1 MIKKEKKEKKEK
13 LVSKK
18 KKTTKDD
25 GEEEIGVSLYDK
37 ANDNTKNDQE
47 GELED
52 KEEGSTKEDTDIK
65 LYMVD
70 FNQCDPKKCSGR
82 KLESFN
88 LLKSINH
95 KNRFK
100 GITLSASGTKYISKE
115 DKDII
120 MKYGLCVIDCSW
132 NKIKELQVKTK
143 FDHERIL
150 PFMVAVNPINFGAPY
165 KLSCAEALA
174 AGLFIC
180 DFWEQGMALMDK
192 FKWGPGFLK
201 LNQEIFSMYEKCMT
215 LEDIKVAEKEY
226 LESANKQENRAKQR
240 DLPPSSSESE
250 GEMDDVSGENDEDEE
265 EDKEIKLNENESE
278 QIELKEGETDKE
290 KSSIGN

>member
-1 MIKKEKKEKKEK
+1 MIKKEKKEKKDK

-18 KKTTKDD
+18 KTKTKTQDEDD
-25 GEEEIGVSLYDK
+25 VPVSLYEK
-37 ANDNTKNDQE
+37 ACE
-47 GELED
+47 GHENALEEHKELD
-52 KEEGSTKEDTDIK
+52 SEETNNNSEQSNDIK
-65 LYMVD
+65 LYMID

-82 KLESFN
+82 KLESFG

-115 DKDII
+115 DRDII
-120 MKYGLCVIDCSW
+120 LQYGLCVIDCSW
-132 NKIKELQVKTK
+132 NKIKELNVKTR

-180 DFWEQGMALMDK
+180 DFWDQGSGLMEK

-201 LNQEIFSMYEKCMT
+201 LNQEIFSLYEKCNT
-215 LEDIKVAEKEY
+215 VEDLKNAEKEY
-226 LESANKQENRAKQR
+226 IQNAQKKENKARQR
-240 DLPPSSSESE
+240 SLPPSDSESE
-250 GEMDDVSGENDEDEE
+250 SEEANSQDNEERNNEIE
-265 EDKEIKLNENESE
+265 EDTEN
-278 QIELKEGETDKE
+278 
-290 KSSIGN
+290 